1 MNDCFSDGSAGV
13 WSKQK
18 AYALK
23 SRGSIAERLEGG
35 LMSWAKI
42 LGAAALITAGMT
54 GTAAAYHDDNARG
67 GSYRNSCRAIYESRG
82 VIYAECRTSS
92 GRYVRTS
99 ISARCRGDIYNSGGR
114 LYCRGDYAYRDRDRY
129 SRYDRRYRN
138 DYGYRESRYAPRGS
152 YRNSCRG
159 AFESRGVLYA
169 ECRNSSGRYVRT
181 SLSLRSCSGDIYNS
195 RGRLYC
201 EGRYGYYRR

>member
-1 MNDCFSDGSAGV
+1 
-13 WSKQK
+13 
-18 AYALK
+18 
-23 SRGSIAERLEGG
+23 
-35 LMSWAKI
+35 MSWAKL
-42 LGAAALITAGMT
+42 LGAVALVSAATVGTT
-54 GTAAAYHDDNARG
+54 GTAVAYHG
-67 GSYRNSCRAIYESRG
+67 GSYTNSCRSIYERG
-82 VIYAECRTSS
+82 GIIYAECRTSS

-129 SRYDRRYRN
+129 DRHDRYDRYDRRYRD

-169 ECRNSSGRYVRT
+169 ECRNPSGRYVRT
-181 SLSLRSCSGDIYNS
+181 SLSLRGCDGDIYNS

-201 EGRYGYYRR
+201 EGRYGYNRDRYRRY